1 VTALDD
7 LTVPAAS
14 ADPFSVFREL
24 REHDPVHWSEAHQAW
39 LITRYDDV
47 SAAFQNKAFSND
59 RVRPVLERK
68 RRAGDDSAASGV
80 LGLMTGWM
88 VVNDP
93 PVHTRLRKLA
103 AGAFKGQRIA
113 SMSEQITAIVDAH
126 IDRFLEGSGPQ
137 DLISE
142 VAYPLPATVIA
153 TLLGAPPQ
161 DRDRFREWSDELA
174 LVAFGTGGVARAD
187 RHERALRGLREMD
200 VYFRALIERRR
211 AAPGNDMLSA
221 LMAKEGEDLLSDDEL
236 VGMCALDRHRGR
248 GVAALRR
255 AHQDPEPV
263 GGRRYRG
270 ARPAS
275 RGGPARASGAR
286 VGEPRP
292 GEVRR
297 SGRPRPA
304 AQPQPA
310 HRVRQGHPR
319 VHRGSAR
326 PDRDAHRGGAD
337 RRAPARAGVDR
348 GAGVEGRARFACDG
362 PSRREACMRIGLARD
377 VCEAHGQC
385 SIVDLDLFPLDDDG
399 FSAVE
404 PDQQVAAGE
413 EAAAQRGVDACPV
426 RALKVL

>member
-1 VTALDD
+1 
-7 LTVPAAS
+7 
-14 ADPFSVFREL
+14 
-24 REHDPVHWSEAHQAW
+24 VHWSEAHQAW

-211 AAPGNDMLSA
+211 AEPGDDMLSA
-221 LMAKEGEDLLSDDEL
+221 LIAREGDDLLSDDEL
-236 VGMCALDRHRGR
+236 VGMCALLLFAGHETTTNSIANATLALLRHPAQLTRLRADPGLIGTAVEELLRYDGPIKILNRWVVADTEVRGR
-248 GVAALRR
+248 RVVAGQRVHLVLASANRDPAKFAAPDALDLQRSPNPHIAFGKGIHACIGAQLAR
-255 AHQDPEPV
+255 IETRIAVARIVERLPALALTEEPV
-263 GGRRYRG
+263 WKD
-270 ARPAS
+270 ALAS
-275 RGGPARASGAR
+275 RAMDRL
-286 VGEPRP
+286 V
-292 GEVRR
+292 VRH
-297 SGRPRPA
+297 A
-304 AQPQPA
+304 
-310 HRVRQGHPR
+310 
-319 VHRGSAR
+319 
-326 PDRDAHRGGAD
+326 
-337 RRAPARAGVDR
+337 
-348 GAGVEGRARFACDG
+348 
-362 PSRREACMRIGLARD
+362 
-377 VCEAHGQC
+377 
-385 SIVDLDLFPLDDDG
+385 
-399 FSAVE
+399 
-404 PDQQVAAGE
+404 
-413 EAAAQRGVDACPV
+413 
-426 RALKVL
+426 